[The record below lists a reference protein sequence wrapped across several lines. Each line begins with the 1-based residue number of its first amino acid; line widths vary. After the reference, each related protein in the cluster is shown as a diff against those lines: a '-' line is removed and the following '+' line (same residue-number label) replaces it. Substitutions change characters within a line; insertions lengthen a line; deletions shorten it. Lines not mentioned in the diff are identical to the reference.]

1 MGRLTVRLPDTL
13 HHQLTTLADKE
24 GVSLN
29 QYIVYALTRQTTLA
43 YIVETASHEEI
54 EKHRLSFEQMLEDL
68 GEATTEEIEQALKD
82 REVIEPGSELEAAAV
97 SRLKE
102 KLAAQ

>member
-13 HHQLTTLADKE
+13 HYQLTTLADKE
-24 GVSLN
+24 GISLN

-43 YIVETASHEEI
+43 YIVETASREEI
-54 EKHRLSFEQMLEDL
+54 EKQRLSFEEILADL
-68 GEATTEEIEQALKD
+68 GEATSAEIKQTLEE
-82 REVIEPGSELEAAAV
+82 REVVEPGSELEAVAI

-102 KLAAQ
+102 RIAAQ